1 MTPGE
6 LEYYKHHGDS
16 VLRGA
21 VKGWNAGTM
30 SWEDVLEVAI
40 AYARP
45 IVCEECARIV
55 ERDLLWYGVPTI
67 HPVERDMTCTV
78 LADAIREHGK
88 EKP

>member
-45 IVCEECARIV
+45 IVCEECARIAKNNDKYCDSLT
-55 ERDLLWYGVPTI
+55 EGAI
-67 HPVERDMTCTV
+67 
-78 LADAIREHGK
+78 AAAIREHGK
-88 EKP
+88 VKP